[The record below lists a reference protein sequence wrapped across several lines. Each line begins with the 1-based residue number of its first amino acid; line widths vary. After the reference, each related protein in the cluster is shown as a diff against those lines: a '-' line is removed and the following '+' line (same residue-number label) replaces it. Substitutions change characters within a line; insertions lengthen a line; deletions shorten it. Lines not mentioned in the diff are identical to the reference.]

1 MSNSERLTVKH
12 SGDTRILI
20 IPDQH
25 FPFVNKKAL
34 THLIDLASE
43 LRPTHI
49 VNVGDTYDMYSFSR
63 FARSMDIMT
72 PKQELTRGRKMA
84 EKMWTDLQAAAP
96 QAVCFQV
103 LGNHEERIYK
113 RIMDVAAEYE
123 SVVSE
128 PIRKLLS
135 FPGVRTLKSSKSEL
149 VINDIVFVHGW
160 STSPGFH
167 VRYFGENV
175 VHGHTHR
182 GSVQFVAHKNKA
194 LFELDCGFIADIN
207 ALPLEYRET
216 KTSQWHIGCGFVDDL
231 GPRFIPL

>member
-1 MSNSERLTVKH
+1 MSSSERLEVKYP
-12 SGDTRILI
+12 GNARILV

-34 THLIDLASE
+34 KKLIQLVAK
-43 LRPTHI
+43 LKPTHI
-49 VNVGDTYDMYSFSR
+49 VNVGDTYDMYAFSR
-63 FARSMDIMT
+63 FAKSLDVMT
-72 PKQELTRGRKMA
+72 PKEELTKGRKMA
-84 EKMWTDLQAAAP
+84 EQMWLELKAAAP
-96 QAVCFQV
+96 SAVCFQV

-113 RIMDVAAEYE
+113 KILNVAAEYE
-123 SVVSE
+123 SVIQE
-128 PIRKLLS
+128 PVRKLLS

-149 VINDIVFVHGW
+149 VINGIVFVHGW
-160 STSPGFH
+160 STSSGYH
-167 VRYFGENV
+167 VRYFGQNV

-182 GSVQFVAHKNKA
+182 GSVVFVAHKNKA

-216 KTSQWHIGCGFVDDL
+216 KTSLWHIGCGFVDEL